1 MASAWL
7 ALSGQYCTLWLV
19 NGENLPRFSVKV
31 WLIMSHFIRLAHVEE
46 QTASTL
52 TTLSAHAFY
61 HWFMAAPLHILGILV
76 IALAV
81 QFIGGRAIMRAMRK
95 IADAPL
101 VPGRKRSLNR
111 QKERAAT
118 TGSLLRSILI
128 GVVWLIATA
137 MILSEFGFNLGPILA
152 SASVL
157 GVALGLGAQTLVR
170 DVLAGIFMLIEDQY
184 GVGDEIEALEVSGVV
199 ESVGLRITSIRAKD
213 GTLWYLRNG
222 EILKIGNRSQHHS

>member
-1 MASAWL
+1 MSA
-7 ALSGQYCTLWLV
+7 YK
-19 NGENLPRFSVKV
+19 EFSH
-31 WLIMSHFIRLAHVEE
+31 S
-46 QTASTL
+46 L
-52 TTLSAHAFY
+52 TTTKLTGNAFY
-61 HWFMAAPLHILGILV
+61 HWFMAAPLHIIGI
-76 IALAV
+76 IAIAVTV
-81 QFIGGRAIMRAMRK
+81 QFVGGRAIMRAMRK

-101 VPGRKRSLNR
+101 GGKRSLHR

-118 TGSLLRSILI
+118 TGALLRSILV
-128 GVVWLIATA
+128 GLIWVIAIA

-170 DVLAGIFMLIEDQY
+170 DILAGIFMLIEDQY

-199 ESVGLRITSIRAKD
+199 ESVGLRITSLRAKD

-222 EILKIGNRSQHHS
+222 EILKIGNRSQH